1 MNYWGGQVRICVK
14 SMQQTREGGVF
25 GHAPPGNFDFGPF
38 IRRNLVESGTVF
50 AQTKFIIY
58 CVIKAFIDLHIK

>member
-1 MNYWGGQVRICVK
+1 MRLYELLGGGQVRICVK

-38 IRRNLVESGTVF
+38 IRCNLVEPGTF
-50 AQTKFIIY
+50 AQT
-58 CVIKAFIDLHIK
+58 